1 MDTSELE
8 SQVLAL
14 SAKDRAA
21 LANRLLDSLESMDDS
36 EFEELWGRESLDRI
50 ERSES
55 KSISGEEVATK
66 ARACCVELSVSSGSR
81 GRLSRRGCLLRRTE
95 PRTWRK
101 ADCRVREED
110 GLDPGAASVVE
121 ASAS

>member
-1 MDTSELE
+1 MDISLLE

-66 ARACCVELSVSSGSR
+66 ARA
-81 GRLSRRGCLLRRTE
+81 LLRCGWLRQKHAWQNTY
-95 PRTWRK
+95 RSS
-101 ADCRVREED
+101 RE
-110 GLDPGAASVVE
+110 AAC
-121 ASAS
+121 